1 MKCLCRRPRS
11 FCLTSY
17 KPAKNLIKLNDFL
30 MQNIKK
36 IKNDKYF
43 NDELNFAMDLISS
56 GNILNYVSK
65 KIK

>member
-1 MKCLCRRPRS
+1 ME
-11 FCLTSY
+11 
-17 KPAKNLIKLNDFL
+17 
-30 MQNIKK
+30 NIKK